1 MIFCKRKNMDNL
13 IFKTKFIKQKNE
25 RNREQLDFNL
35 TFLQEG
41 CIISS
46 IKRDITSSRIED
58 ESHAS
63 PRCVSKTLLIKAEM
77 KKIIYHDVREKWA
90 FSTTK

>member
-1 MIFCKRKNMDNL
+1 MDNL
-13 IFKTKFIKQKNE
+13 IFKTKFIKQKKNE

-46 IKRDITSSRIED
+46 IKRDITSSRSED

-63 PRCVSKTLLIKAEM
+63 PRGDS
-77 KKIIYHDVREKWA
+77 
-90 FSTTK
+90 